1 MKRCNPNARARCPDG
16 KNCEL
21 YAEFADGSWCDT
33 FNGITLKQPRT
44 NADCIR
50 AMSDEELAKFLNVA
64 GCPCPEKDCRPTCEV
79 CIEEWLQQPA
89 EEAAEDGN

>member
-1 MKRCNPNARARCPDG
+1 MLSLLEK
-16 KNCEL
+16 KL
-21 YAEFADGSWCDT
+21 EFAEAERDVVTKRMVELEQAAATPVSKA
-33 FNGITLKQPRT
+33 IT
-44 NADCIR
+44 NADHIR